1 MGLNTQIVT
10 MVSGPSLPIYITST
24 SRSLLRELSPG
35 VMPVDRP
42 TVPKADV
49 ISNRISSKG
58 IPGSRIHMK
67 KVPRHTTRA
76 DSAVT
81 MAAL

>member
-1 MGLNTQIVT
+1 
-10 MVSGPSLPIYITST
+10 MVNGPSLPIYITST

-42 TVPKADV
+42 TIPKAEV
-49 ISNRISSKG
+49 ISNKISSKG
-58 IPGSRIHMK
+58 TAGSRIHMK
-67 KVPRHTTRA
+67 NVPRHTTRA
-76 DSAVT
+76 DRAVT